1 MNLVQVTSRKDQQ
14 QYWAEKDKPYT
25 YVTVTKFAEAFKS
38 FHVGRKLGEE
48 LAVPFD
54 KSKCHPA
61 VLVTKRYGLGYKQ
74 LWKACFARE
83 VLLMKRNSFVHI
95 FKLFQVGTGSCLYLS
110 YQNLS
115 DI

>member
-1 MNLVQVTSRKDQQ
+1 MQVTSRKDQQ
-14 QYWAEKDKPYT
+14 QYWAEKNKPYT
-25 YVTVTKFAEAFKS
+25 YISVKQFAEAFKS
-38 FHVGRKLGEE
+38 FHVGRKLEEE

-61 VLVTKRYGLGYKQ
+61 VLATKKYGMGYKQ
-74 LWKACFARE
+74 LWKACFDRE

-95 FKLFQVGTGSCLYLS
+95 FKLAQVSKKSSLYFT
-110 YQNLS
+110 YKNLL